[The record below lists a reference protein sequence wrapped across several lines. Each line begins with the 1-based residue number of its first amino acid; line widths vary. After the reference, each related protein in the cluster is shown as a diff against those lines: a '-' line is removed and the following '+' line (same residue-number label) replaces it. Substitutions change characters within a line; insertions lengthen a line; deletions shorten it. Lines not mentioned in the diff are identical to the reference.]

1 MKHIGKCER
10 NYMGGKIDFT
20 RIEENERTRDN
31 VIKKLKDDGLPVV
44 IYGAGKFAKFAAI
57 YLKENNIPVLCFLD
71 QERYWTPEKTIVI
84 EGESIRCLNDALFEK
99 ESVEYN
105 VLLGVIDYYLLDGLK
120 RRFRNCH
127 YVEYLDAVPAY
138 HMTKAFLSEHS
149 DDLKRL
155 YDALEDKKSG
165 DVLEAYCYARYTG
178 DVRPLCELKESSEWL
193 YDWKLLNISVEDVI
207 VDGGSFVGDSITE
220 IKDYLKGLLPQKI
233 FAFEPDERNTKKLRE
248 IFSLEEEG
256 KICIIPSGIY
266 SVDGIMQFSNTGTQS
281 SSVSDNG
288 EISISV
294 QALDEHKEYHD
305 VTVIKM
311 DIEGSELE
319 ALHGCKALLKRNKPR
334 LAVCVYH
341 NNEDII
347 TIYEFLKQFG
357 YRFYLRQHS
366 MSSTETVLYA
376 I

>member
-1 MKHIGKCER
+1 M
-10 NYMGGKIDFT
+10 
-20 RIEENERTRDN
+20 
-31 VIKKLKDDGLPVV
+31 
-44 IYGAGKFAKFAAI
+44 
-57 YLKENNIPVLCFLD
+57 
-71 QERYWTPEKTIVI
+71 
-84 EGESIRCLNDALFEK
+84 
-99 ESVEYN
+99 
-105 VLLGVIDYYLLDGLK
+105 
-120 RRFRNCH
+120 
-127 YVEYLDAVPAY
+127 
-138 HMTKAFLSEHS
+138 
-149 DDLKRL
+149 
-155 YDALEDKKSG
+155 
-165 DVLEAYCYARYTG
+165 
-178 DVRPLCELKESSEWL
+178 KESSEWL

-319 ALHGCKALLKRNKPR
+319 ALHGCKALLKRNPGWQS
-334 LAVCVYH
+334 AF
-341 NNEDII
+341 I
-347 TIYEFLKQFG
+347 TIMKISLQFMN
-357 YRFYLRQHS
+357 F
-366 MSSTETVLYA
+366 
-376 I
+376 